1 MKRYPTARLPRTD
14 RRYGAGVVFAA
25 VAHALVIVLLAGGW
39 AETYFEGSRD
49 PGPGRGGGGGGGGGR
64 SIRYIDLPPLPT
76 SASRSV
82 QPTAKAAPK
91 VEIELPKPKVAAA
104 EEKPIIPNP
113 TLATPEPVMPVV
125 ARTAAD
131 NPQALGPGT
140 GTGVGPGVGA
150 GVGGG
155 QGTGRG
161 PGIGSG
167 TGPGLGGDGTAY
179 YAPEPRA
186 IIYPFE
192 DPPASV
198 RGREFLIR
206 FWVSDRGRVDKVEI
220 EPEIEDRAFR
230 AKLLE
235 RVTSWTFYA
244 ARTREGKPVNGR
256 YEITY
261 AP

>member
-1 MKRYPTARLPRTD
+1 
-14 RRYGAGVVFAA
+14 VFAA
-25 VAHALVIVLLAGGW
+25 AVHAVAILLLASGW
-39 AETYFEGSRD
+39 AEAYVEGSRD

-76 SASRSV
+76 SASRAA
-82 QPTAKAAPK
+82 QPAAKPAPK
-91 VEIELPKPKVAAA
+91 TEIVLPQPKVAPA
-104 EEKPIIPNP
+104 EEKPILPNP
-113 TLATPEPVMPVV
+113 TIAAPEPVMPVV
-125 ARTAAD
+125 ARSAAD
-131 NPQALGPGT
+131 NQMSFGPGT

-167 TGPGLGGDGTAY
+167 TGPGSGGDGTAY

-192 DPPASV
+192 EPPASV

-206 FWVSDRGRVDKVEI
+206 FWVDNRGRVDKVEI
-220 EPEIEDRAFR
+220 EPEIAERAFR
-230 AKLLE
+230 AKLIE
-235 RVTSWTFYA
+235 RVSSWTFYP

-261 AP
+261 QP